1 MRKIHSNRQKH
12 RKGDVCDQKNAY
24 LLVSISLVT
33 LVILTRSDVK
43 KTKREVRYLCL
54 GCKICFCEEKEIF
67 QVKNK
72 IGRKKEELA
81 QMFKFSLVIKKK
93 LVPN

>member
-1 MRKIHSNRQKH
+1 MREIHSNRQRY
-12 RKGDVCDQKNAY
+12 RKCDVCDQKNAY

-67 QVKNK
+67 QKQDWQK
-72 IGRKKEELA
+72 KGRTCID
-81 QMFKFSLVIKKK
+81 MFKFSLVIKKK